1 MLALKKCIGALN
13 EGADY
18 VPYQDSKLTMLLSA
32 AIGGDSK
39 ATVLICASPEN
50 NNAVETL
57 QALRF
62 GEMCRQVEN
71 QASNNASAIED
82 IIAAM
87 DTEIETLETTIRAKE
102 RWYVESVC
110 IARVGVYCLYC
121 LQCLLVPQYQHTG
134 LEHVWDLF

>member
-1 MLALKKCIGALN
+1 
-13 EGADY
+13 
-18 VPYQDSKLTMLLSA
+18 MLLSA

-62 GEMCRQVEN
+62 GEKCRQVEN
-71 QASNNASAIED
+71 EASNNASAIQD

-110 IARVGVYCLYC
+110 IARVDLYC
-121 LQCLLVPQYQHTG
+121 L
-134 LEHVWDLF
+134 

>member
-1 MLALKKCIGALN
+1 
-13 EGADY
+13 
-18 VPYQDSKLTMLLSA
+18 MLLSA

-62 GEMCRQVEN
+62 GEKCRQVEN
-71 QASNNASAIED
+71 KASTNASAIED

-102 RWYVESVC
+102 RWYVEPVC
-110 IARVGVYCLYC
+110 IAQVGLYC
-121 LQCLLVPQYQHTG
+121 L
-134 LEHVWDLF
+134 

>member
-1 MLALKKCIGALN
+1 
-13 EGADY
+13 
-18 VPYQDSKLTMLLSA
+18 MLLSA

-62 GEMCRQVEN
+62 GEKLGQVEKN
-71 QASNNASAIED
+71 EASNNASAIED